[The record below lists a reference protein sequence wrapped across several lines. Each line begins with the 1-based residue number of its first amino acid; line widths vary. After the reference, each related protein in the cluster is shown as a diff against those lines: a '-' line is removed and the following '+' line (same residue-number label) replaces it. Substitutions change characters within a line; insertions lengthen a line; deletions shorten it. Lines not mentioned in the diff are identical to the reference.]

1 MPRLRSYDKP
11 IVLNIESQALYFLN
25 LALLQMARDLETFY
39 REGRLSDFTI
49 VVGNRE
55 MRAHRAI
62 LSARSPV
69 FAAMLEP
76 HTEEFKNNKVVLEDV
91 EFEVKIFIEY

>member
-1 MPRLRSYDKP
+1 
-11 IVLNIESQALYFLN
+11 
-25 LALLQMARDLETFY
+25 MARDMENFF

-49 VVGNRE
+49 IAGGRE

-76 HTEEFKNNKVVLEDV
+76 HTEEYKNSQVNFAD
-91 EFEVKIFIEY
+91 IEYEVRKTLFKISYLH

>member
-1 MPRLRSYDKP
+1 
-11 IVLNIESQALYFLN
+11 
-25 LALLQMARDLETFY
+25 MARDMESFF

-49 VVGNRE
+49 VASGRE

-76 HTEEFKNNKVVLEDV
+76 HTEEFKNSKVNFAD
-91 EFEVKIFIEY
+91 IEYEVTSAFF